1 MSAVLNHATK
11 KTPSLLKE
19 PTWDHNSLW
28 METFHQL
35 QFLPFFFEYSA
46 AFFCRFVVQ
55 FFSLMLQTEDLPHR
69 ALPTFLKTGS
79 SHFAANYYQNGAIP
93 ALKSVHLFPAAVSR
107 CSGMRGPLRSPP
119 QPSPTSPLTAA
130 IQPSIHPATPES
142 LFIII
147 ELHSWQPIKRDIL
160 FLTTCSSPLLR
171 PILRHQSFSVTGAPK
186 SFLTA
191 P

>member
-1 MSAVLNHATK
+1 MLS
-11 KTPSLLKE
+11 
-19 PTWDHNSLW
+19 
-28 METFHQL
+28 
-35 QFLPFFFEYSA
+35 
-46 AFFCRFVVQ
+46 FCSCS
-55 FFSLMLQTEDLPHR
+55 FSPLMLQTEGLPR
-69 ALPTFLKTGS
+69 GALPTFLKTGS
-79 SHFAANYYQNGAIP
+79 SHFALKLLLKTSAITAP
-93 ALKSVHLFPAAVSR
+93 KSVHLFPAAVSR
-107 CSGMRGPLRSPP
+107 CSGMRAPPPLPP
-119 QPSPTSPLTAA
+119 APPTSPTSPLTAA